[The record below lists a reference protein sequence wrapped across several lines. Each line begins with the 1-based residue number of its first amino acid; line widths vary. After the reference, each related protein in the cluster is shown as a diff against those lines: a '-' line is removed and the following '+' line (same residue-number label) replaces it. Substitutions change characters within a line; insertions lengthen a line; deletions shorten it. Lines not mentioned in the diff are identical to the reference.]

1 MCQRNRNSCARR
13 LGPRVGEERHHVHLH
28 VPEVVALVA
37 ARRDALG
44 GDAVLARLGRRL
56 RQLEQVPA
64 HRLLVGQRTID
75 IALGSA
81 DDLDVARRPEAL
93 EPSLL
98 VVDQTDEPVVH
109 DAVERAGA
117 PSRQLVDV
125 VDDHVAVVRRR
136 VPRRVVGEVLDE
148 AQRLALAHR
157 RGDLDAALVRADL
170 DGDQRIELRLDV
182 MPHGARDRHAAVGAL
197 EAERH
202 LVVAVGVQPRPQ
214 HAVTERPRATG
225 VVHRARLVVVV
236 GDERGDGVATLGLPV
251 EQPRPHHHLG
261 VAALHR
267 DVVAQRRHV
276 RPRRATPTAP
286 SAPAP
291 ACRGA
296 CATPDRARAC
306 RGAGRVGARTTRGR
320 RRPTRGARRRRTG

>member
-13 LGPRVGEERHHVHLH
+13 LGPRVGEERRHVHLH

-56 RQLEQVPA
+56 RELEQVPA

-98 VVDQTDEPVVH
+98 IVDQADEPVVH

-117 PSRQLVDV
+117 PRRQLVDV

-182 MPHGARDRHAAVGAL
+182 MP
-197 EAERH
+197 
-202 LVVAVGVQPRPQ
+202 
-214 HAVTERPRATG
+214 
-225 VVHRARLVVVV
+225 
-236 GDERGDGVATLGLPV
+236 
-251 EQPRPHHHLG
+251 
-261 VAALHR
+261 
-267 DVVAQRRHV
+267 
-276 RPRRATPTAP
+276 
-286 SAPAP
+286 
-291 ACRGA
+291 
-296 CATPDRARAC
+296 
-306 RGAGRVGARTTRGR
+306 
-320 RRPTRGARRRRTG
+320 RRRTRSTCRCWRTGSRASPGRRGGCATSAAARGD